1 MKIRYFRIKIH
12 KCMPMF
18 SIQGSSWQ
26 CCSHHQERA
35 ACITQTFS
43 NGVWDGF
50 WVMSLTIYRMFAMC
64 ILLYIYIVWPKL
76 EWYISKV
83 PVPSAGLSTYSQE
96 TVPGDPWFYLYQ
108 AVCCIFQNH
117 PYLVGPLAS
126 LRTLELL
133 QLCQLPEL
141 RSLAL
146 LRTHPWMRQLRGL
159 GSFTNY
165 NKYTNPKL
173 IYIFHLQSYIL
184 YIHMHIHI
192 YTQSII
198 DLFWV

>member
-1 MKIRYFRIKIH
+1 M
-12 KCMPMF
+12 
-18 SIQGSSWQ
+18 
-26 CCSHHQERA
+26 
-35 ACITQTFS
+35 
-43 NGVWDGF
+43 
-50 WVMSLTIYRMFAMC
+50 
-64 ILLYIYIVWPKL
+64 
-76 EWYISKV
+76 
-83 PVPSAGLSTYSQE
+83 PSAGLSTYSQE

-173 IYIFHLQSYIL
+173 IYIFSLAIIYIV
-184 YIHMHIHI
+184 YIHMHIYI
-192 YTQSII
+192 YIHSQSLIYFGYSLI
-198 DLFWV
+198 RLIMPYIYIFFSNGHHYIPWGREASPGCC